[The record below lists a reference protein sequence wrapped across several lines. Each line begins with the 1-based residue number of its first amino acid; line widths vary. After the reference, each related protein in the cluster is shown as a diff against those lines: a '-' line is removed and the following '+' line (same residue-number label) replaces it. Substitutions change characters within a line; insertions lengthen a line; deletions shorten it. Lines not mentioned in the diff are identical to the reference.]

1 MLNEPAGGL
10 PWRGIHHVAL
20 RTADLD
26 ATIQFYKEGLGMPVS
41 DIAPSEEGRGRHCI
55 VMVKPGDSETWG
67 LHFFER
73 PGQVQADAGAARQET
88 LLHIAFRLPDEA
100 SAQLLRERLQ
110 HHKVEVTE
118 IPELNSFVFWDNN
131 GLMLETTWPAGPLTA

>member
-1 MLNEPAGGL
+1 MLNEPAWGL
-10 PWRGIHHVAL
+10 PWRGIHHIAL
-20 RTADLD
+20 RTADLE

-100 SAQLLRERLQ
+100 SAQLLREHLQ
-110 HHKVEVTE
+110 RHKVEITE

-131 GLMLETTWPAGPLTA
+131 GIMLEALWPTGQSML